1 MEYLQAIVL
10 GLVQGITEFLPI
22 SSSAHLII
30 FRDIFGWDEV
40 LCGKNAAAACM
51 PRSGWS
57 KTALDGF
64 ELGSLIAVL
73 MYFWYD
79 IVSIITGAWQA
90 YQTEN
95 WQQKEWKI
103 LWGIAIG
110 SCPALAAG
118 LTFKLSGVT
127 LDSPVLIGVMS
138 ILMAMLLGLAEQIGK
153 RMRGFSKLKVS
164 DGMLVGLAQTL
175 ALLPG
180 ASRSGAT
187 ITAALFLGMRRHT
200 AARFS
205 FLLGIPTMTLT
216 TLAQA
221 KDVLQERTMILPLLV
236 GIVATV
242 FFSYFSIDWLMKFL
256 QKQSSWIFVWYRLAF
271 GLSILSAY
279 IIYGKLP
286 SLVQQ

>member
-10 GLVQGITEFLPI
+10 GLVQGVTEFLPI

-40 LCGKNAAAACM
+40 LCGRNAAAACI
-51 PRSGWS
+51 PRAGWS

-64 ELGSLIAVL
+64 ELGSLIAL
-73 MYFWYD
+73 FIYFWHD
-79 IVSIITGAWQA
+79 IVSIFVGAGQA

-95 WQQKEWKI
+95 WQKKEWKI

-118 LTFKLSGVT
+118 LGFKMSGVT

-138 ILMAMLLGLAEQIGK
+138 IVMAMLLGLAEQFGK
-153 RMRGFSKLKVS
+153 RVRSFSKLKVS
-164 DGMLVGLAQTL
+164 DGILVGLAQIL

-180 ASRSGAT
+180 ASRSGST

-216 TLAQA
+216 SLAQA

-236 GIVATV
+236 GILATV

-279 IIYGKLP
+279 VIYGKLP